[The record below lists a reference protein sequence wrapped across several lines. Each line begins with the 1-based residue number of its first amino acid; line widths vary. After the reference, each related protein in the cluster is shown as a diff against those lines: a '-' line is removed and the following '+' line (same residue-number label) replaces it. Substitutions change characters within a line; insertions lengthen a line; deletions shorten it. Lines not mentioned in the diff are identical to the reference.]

1 MKDEISDR
9 WLSPQQAAERLGLC
23 VPTVR
28 KLMLAGRLP
37 GITIGRKIVRIRE
50 SELNKF
56 TQGK

>member
-23 VPTVR
+23 VRTIKR
-28 KLMLAGRLP
+28 LMLAGRLP
-37 GITIGRKIVRIRE
+37 GVILGRKIVRIRE